1 MEQHSSREQLYRLDR
16 SEIMSD
22 YDVNDT
28 TFLGKGMKFPPQINK
43 ATGRFM
49 TSSEK
54 ENIKESIYLILMTQ
68 KTERFMRPDFGSSI
82 MQYTFIDTNSSV
94 LTMMSRNIREDI
106 ATNEPRVENVTVNID
121 PEVKKGCL
129 IVNIDYT
136 IAAENAK
143 DNLVFPFYLNAAAE

>member
-1 MEQHSSREQLYRLDR
+1 
-16 SEIMSD
+16 MSD
-22 YDVNDT
+22 YDVNDI

-82 MQYTFIDTNSSV
+82 MQYTFMISTTRFTKTSKYCRYSGK
-94 LTMMSRNIREDI
+94 L
-106 ATNEPRVENVTVNID
+106 
-121 PEVKKGCL
+121 KKL
-129 IVNIDYT
+129 IT
-136 IAAENAK
+136 
-143 DNLVFPFYLNAAAE
+143 LHHPFLF